1 MNGFVGRFKLRALLN
16 VTLLLLRRGAKRSPR
31 LRRMLNE
38 NSFVMQIRSDDGG
51 GGYFTVKQGQIG
63 LTTGVHPKPDF
74 AQVWRNADVVVRALM
89 NSDETE
95 LLRAIEDGR
104 CRMQGSFLIALW
116 FNEAMKLA
124 RS

>member
-51 GGYFTVKQGQIG
+51 GAI
-63 LTTGVHPKPDF
+63 
-74 AQVWRNADVVVRALM
+74 
-89 NSDETE
+89 
-95 LLRAIEDGR
+95 LR
-104 CRMQGSFLIALW
+104 
-116 FNEAMKLA
+116 
-124 RS
+124 